1 MEFII
6 GVMVVGAFI
15 GLIVFFLKKENN
27 KFKEKNICGKLM
39 DYKLKEMVGN
49 LNEEQKN
56 KLALTDVKFVE
67 GKNDEWIQE
76 GMIGE
81 MKDKGYKYSIRVLW
95 HNKVIRNATY
105 DQLQYGDTSLS
116 KKDVESNGLKVGDF
130 VKVRVAPA
138 KTSGCFKIIL

>member
-1 MEFII
+1 MEYII

-15 GLIVFFLKKENN
+15 GLIVFFLKKEHN
-27 KFKEKNICGKLM
+27 KLE
-39 DYKLKEMVGN
+39 EMVEN

-81 MKDKGYKYSIRVLW
+81 MKDKGHKYAIRVLW

-116 KKDVESNGLKVGDF
+116 KKGVESNGLKVGDF

>member
-6 GVMVVGAFI
+6 GVLVVGAFI

-27 KFKEKNICGKLM
+27 
-39 DYKLKEMVGN
+39 KLKEMVGN

-81 MKDKGYKYSIRVLW
+81 MREKGNKFAIRVLW
-95 HNKVIRNATY
+95 HNKVIQNATY
-105 DQLQYGDTSLS
+105 DQIQYGDTSLS
-116 KKDVESNGLKVGDF
+116 KKDVESSGLKVGDF
-130 VKVRVAPA
+130 VKVHVAPA

>member
-6 GVMVVGAFI
+6 GVLVVGAFI
-15 GLIVFFLKKENN
+15 GLIVFLLKKEH
-27 KFKEKNICGKLM
+27 KKLE
-39 DYKLKEMVGN
+39 EMISN

-67 GKNDEWIQE
+67 GKKDEWIQE
-76 GMIGE
+76 GMIGK
-81 MKDKGYKYSIRVLW
+81 MRDKGNKFAIRVLW
-95 HNKVIRNATY
+95 HNKVIQNATY

-116 KKDVESNGLKVGDF
+116 KDDVEKNGLKVGDF
-130 VKVRVAPA
+130 VKVYIAPA

>member
-6 GVMVVGAFI
+6 GVLVVGAFI
-15 GLIVFFLKKENN
+15 GLIVFLLKKEH
-27 KFKEKNICGKLM
+27 KKLE
-39 DYKLKEMVGN
+39 EMISN

-67 GKNDEWIQE
+67 GKKDEWIQE

-81 MKDKGYKYSIRVLW
+81 MRDKGNKFAVRVLW
-95 HNKVIRNATY
+95 HNKVIQNATY

-116 KKDVESNGLKVGDF
+116 KDDVEKNGLKVGDF
-130 VKVRVAPA
+130 VKVYIAPA

>member
-15 GLIVFFLKKENN
+15 GLIVFFLKKEHN
-27 KFKEKNICGKLM
+27 KLE
-39 DYKLKEMVGN
+39 EMVEN

-81 MKDKGYKYSIRVLW
+81 MKDKGHKYAIRVLW

-105 DQLQYGDTSLS
+105 DQLQYGDTFLS
-116 KKDVESNGLKVGDF
+116 KKDVESNDLKVGDF
-130 VKVRVAPA
+130 VKVHVAPA

>member
-6 GVMVVGAFI
+6 GVLVVGAFI

-27 KFKEKNICGKLM
+27 
-39 DYKLKEMVGN
+39 KLKEMVGN

-81 MKDKGYKYSIRVLW
+81 MKDKGYKYAIRVLW
-95 HNKVIRNATY
+95 HNKVIPNATY

-116 KKDVESNGLKVGDF
+116 KKDVESNGLKVGNF

>member
-1 MEFII
+1 MEYII

-15 GLIVFFLKKENN
+15 GLIVFFLKKEHN
-27 KFKEKNICGKLM
+27 KLE
-39 DYKLKEMVGN
+39 EMVGN

-81 MKDKGYKYSIRVLW
+81 LKDKGNKYAIRVLW

-130 VKVRVAPA
+130 VKVSVAPA

>member
-6 GVMVVGAFI
+6 GGMVVGAFI
-15 GLIVFFLKKENN
+15 GLIVFFLKKEHN
-27 KFKEKNICGKLM
+27 KLE
-39 DYKLKEMVGN
+39 EMVEN

-105 DQLQYGDTSLS
+105 DQLQYGNTFLS
-116 KKDVESNGLKVGDF
+116 KKDVESNDLKVGDF
-130 VKVRVAPA
+130 VKVHVAPA

>member
-27 KFKEKNICGKLM
+27 
-39 DYKLKEMVGN
+39 KLKEMVGN

-81 MKDKGYKYSIRVLW
+81 MKDKGHKYAIRVLW

>member
-1 MEFII
+1 MEYVI
-6 GVMVVGAFI
+6 GFLGIGALI
-15 GLIVFFLKKENN
+15 GIVVFFLKKEH
-27 KFKEKNICGKLM
+27 KKLE
-39 DYKLKEMVGN
+39 EMVAN

-81 MKDKGYKYSIRVLW
+81 MIDKGNKFGIKVLW
-95 HNKVIRNATY
+95 HNKVIQNATY

-116 KKDVESNGLKVGDF
+116 KEDVEKNSLKVGSF
-130 VKVRVAPA
+130 VKVYVAPA
-138 KTSGCFKIIL
+138 KTAGSFKIIL

>member
-6 GVMVVGAFI
+6 GVLVVGVFI

-27 KFKEKNICGKLM
+27 K
-39 DYKLKEMVGN
+39 LKELVGN

-81 MKDKGYKYSIRVLW
+81 MKDKGYKYAIRVLW
-95 HNKVIRNATY
+95 HNKVIQNATY

>member
-6 GVMVVGAFI
+6 GVLVVGAFI
-15 GLIVFFLKKENN
+15 GLIVFLLKKEH
-27 KFKEKNICGKLM
+27 KKLE
-39 DYKLKEMVGN
+39 EMISN

-67 GKNDEWIQE
+67 GKKDEWIQE

-81 MKDKGYKYSIRVLW
+81 MRDKGNKFAIRVLW
-95 HNKVIRNATY
+95 HNKVIQNATY

-116 KKDVESNGLKVGDF
+116 KDDVEKNGLKVGDF
-130 VKVRVAPA
+130 VKVYIAPA